1 MPKELK
7 ETKNKELKE
16 IVEQCH
22 IKQRI
27 SIKRYKKESKRNS
40 EVESTITEIKNFTK
54 EESF

>member
-7 ETKNKELKE
+7 ETKNKKLKE

-22 IKQRI
+22 IKQRV

-40 EVESTITEIKNFTK
+40 GVEKYNN
-54 EESF
+54 

>member
-7 ETKNKELKE
+7 ETKNKKLKE

-22 IKQRI
+22 IKKRV

-40 EVESTITEIKNFTK
+40 GVEKYNN
-54 EESF
+54 